1 MELPKWPTQELSLS
15 RQTVFGVAELAEPR
29 IEPVIA
35 SCLWSDRIGRSRS
48 KGSGPRLEDRH
59 APAIV
64 WASHH
69 HAPPTWK
76 HNLETTYVPPSLN
89 SPNITHQTKR
99 KKCTR
104 AFWSVIAF
112 ATSFQ
117 NGGHSLMGLPEILG
131 NTYRRQSPCG
141 SFAEVYLHQSGTTLC
156 ICGDPGFRES
166 VPGNWNIREF
176 VRLHPQDWVTST
188 LDHTQDPPGPGCPR
202 TGWWGPACSCLY

>member
-1 MELPKWPTQELSLS
+1 MEWPKWPTQELSLS

-48 KGSGPRLEDRH
+48 KARGQAR
-59 APAIV
+59 
-64 WASHH
+64 ASHSLGISSSRTAHMETQPRNNICPTFPELPKH
-69 HAPPTWK
+69 HSS
-76 HNLETTYVPPSLN
+76 NQE
-89 SPNITHQTKR
+89 

-112 ATSFQ
+112 ATSCQ

-176 VRLHPQDWVTST
+176 VRLHPQDWVAST